1 MKVPLVDLVTQY
13 KNIKP
18 EMDAAIHGVLD
29 SGAFILGP
37 AVKTFEKNMAEYT
50 GVKHALGV
58 ASGTDAI
65 QLALMAYN
73 IGAGDEVITTPMTF
87 VATVEV
93 MVLLGIKPVFVDI
106 DPKTYIIDPNQIED
120 KITSKTKAIVQ
131 VNLYGQCAD
140 MDAINAIA
148 KRHNL
153 VVIEDSAQAVGALYR
168 GKKATSLGD
177 TGCLSFFPSK
187 NMGAYGDAGMVLTNT
202 DEIADRV
209 RKLRVHGSAT
219 KYQHVY
225 LGVNSRL
232 DSLQAAIL
240 NVKLK
245 HIDQWNEMRRQNAE
259 KYNARLKDTPAVT
272 PYVADYNVHTY
283 HQYTLQVDDR
293 DGLQT
298 YLKEN
303 GISTGIHYPIP
314 LHLQPAYAGLGY
326 QKGDFRVSEE
336 VSSHVV
342 SLPMYPELPEAY
354 IDYTTETI
362 KKFIVK

>member
-13 KNIKP
+13 QNMKQ
-18 EMDAAIHGVLD
+18 EMDTAIHGVLD

-37 AVKTFEKNMAEYT
+37 AVKEFEKNMATYT
-50 GVKHALGV
+50 GVKHAVGV

-93 MVLLGIKPVFVDI
+93 MVLLGIKPIFVDI

-120 KITSKTKAIVQ
+120 KITSKTKAIVP
-131 VNLYGQCAD
+131 VHLYGQCAD
-140 MDAINAIA
+140 MDVINDIA
-148 KRHNL
+148 KHHNL
-153 VVIEDSAQAVGALYR
+153 VVIEDSAQAVGATYK

-187 NMGAYGDAGMVLTNT
+187 NLGAYGDGGMVLT
-202 DEIADRV
+202 DDDDIADRV

-232 DSLQAAIL
+232 DSLQAAVL
-240 NVKLK
+240 NVKLNY
-245 HIDQWNEMRRQNAE
+245 IDQWNEMRRQNAA
-259 KYNARLKDTPAVT
+259 KYNERLSESPAVT
-272 PYVADYNVHTY
+272 PFVAEYNTHTY
-283 HQYTLQVDDR
+283 HQYTIQVEDR
-293 DGLQT
+293 DGLQA

-303 GISTGIHYPIP
+303 DIATGIHYPIP
-314 LHLQPAYAGLGY
+314 LHLQPAYENLGY
-326 QKGDFRVSEE
+326 KKGDFPVAEE

-342 SLPMYPELPEAY
+342 SLPMYPELPEEH
-354 IDYTTETI
+354 IDYTTEHI
-362 KKFIVK
+362 KKFLAK

>member
-13 KNIKP
+13 KNIKS

-37 AVKTFEKNMAEYT
+37 AVKEFEKNMAEYT
-50 GVKHALGV
+50 GVKHAVGV

-65 QLALMAYN
+65 QLALMAYD
-73 IGAGDEVITTPMTF
+73 IGQGDEVITTPMTF

-106 DPKTYIIDPNQIED
+106 DPNTYNIDPDQIED
-120 KITSKTKAIVQ
+120 KITSRTKAIVP
-131 VNLYGQCAD
+131 VHLYGQCAD
-140 MDAINAIA
+140 MDAINDIA
-148 KRHNL
+148 RRHNL
-153 VVIEDSAQAVGALYR
+153 VVIEDSAQAVGATYK

-177 TGCLSFFPSK
+177 AGCLSFFPSK
-187 NMGAYGDAGMVLTNT
+187 NLGAYGDGGMVLTDN

-240 NVKLK
+240 NVKLNY
-245 HIDQWNEMRRQNAE
+245 IDQWNEMRGQNAA
-259 KYNARLKDTPAVT
+259 KYNERLKDTPAVT
-272 PYVADYNVHTY
+272 PFVADTNVHIY
-283 HQYTLQVDDR
+283 HQYTIQVGDR
-293 DGLQT
+293 DGLQV

-303 GISTGIHYPIP
+303 EIATGIHYPIP
-314 LHLQPAYAGLGY
+314 LHLQPAYQNLGY
-326 QKGDFRVSEE
+326 TKGDFPVAEE

-342 SLPMYPELPEAY
+342 SLPMYPELPEER
-354 IDYTTETI
+354 IDYTTEHI
-362 KKFIVK
+362 KKFLSK

>member
-37 AVKTFEKNMAEYT
+37 AVKEFEKNMAEYT
-50 GVKHALGV
+50 GVKHAVGV

-73 IGAGDEVITTPMTF
+73 IGPGDEVITTPMTF

-93 MVLLGIKPVFVDI
+93 MVFLGIKPVFVDI

-120 KITSKTKAIVQ
+120 RITSKTKAIVP
-131 VNLYGQCAD
+131 VHLYGQCAD

-148 KRHNL
+148 KKNNL
-153 VVIEDSAQAVGALYR
+153 VVIEDSAQAVGATYK

-177 TGCLSFFPSK
+177 AGCLSFFPSK
-187 NMGAYGDAGMVLTNT
+187 NLGAYGDGGMVLTN
-202 DEIADRV
+202 DGEIADRV

-240 NVKLK
+240 NVKLNY
-245 HIDQWNEMRRQNAE
+245 IDRWNEMRRQNAD
-259 KYNARLKDTPAVT
+259 KYNERLKNTPAVT
-272 PYVADYNVHTY
+272 PFVADTNEHIY
-283 HQYTLQVDDR
+283 HQYTIQVADR
-293 DGLQT
+293 DGLQA

-303 GISTGIHYPIP
+303 EIATGIHYPIP
-314 LHLQPAYAGLGY
+314 LHLQPAYQSLGY
-326 QKGDFRVSEE
+326 KKGDFPVAEE

-342 SLPMYPELPEAY
+342 SLPMYPELPEEH
-354 IDYTTETI
+354 IDYTTEHI
-362 KKFIVK
+362 KKFLSK

>member
-13 KNIKP
+13 KNIQP

-37 AVKTFEKNMAEYT
+37 AVKEFEKNMAEYT
-50 GVKHALGV
+50 GVKHAVGV

-73 IGAGDEVITTPMTF
+73 IGPGDEVITTPMTF

-93 MVLLGIKPVFVDI
+93 MVLLGIRPIFVDI
-106 DPKTYIIDPNQIED
+106 DPKTYIIDPEQIEA
-120 KITSKTKAIVQ
+120 KITPKTKAIVP
-131 VNLYGQCAD
+131 VHLYGQCAD

-148 KRHNL
+148 QKHNL
-153 VVIEDSAQAVGALYR
+153 VVIEDSAQAVGATYK

-177 TGCLSFFPSK
+177 AGCLSFFPSK
-187 NMGAYGDAGMVLTNT
+187 NLGAYGDGGMVLTN
-202 DEIADRV
+202 DDDIADRV

-232 DSLQAAIL
+232 DSIQAAVL

-245 HIDQWNEMRRQNAE
+245 YIDRWNEMRRQNAA
-259 KYNARLKDTPAVT
+259 KYNERLQGTPAIT
-272 PYVADYNVHTY
+272 PYVAETNAHTY
-283 HQYTLQVDDR
+283 HQYTIQVEDR
-293 DGLQT
+293 DGLQAF
-298 YLKEN
+298 LKEN
-303 GISTGIHYPIP
+303 GIATGIHYPIP
-314 LHLQPAYAGLGY
+314 LHLQPAYESLGY
-326 QKGDFRVSEE
+326 KKGDFPVAEK

-342 SLPMYPELPEAY
+342 SLPMYPELPDEH
-354 IDYTTETI
+354 IEYTTEHI
-362 KKFIVK
+362 RKFLA